1 MPRAPRA
8 RQVDNADAIRL
19 FAEHHIVAVRKARR
33 NGEIIAVK
41 HVGIHP
47 SKMIESFLTGKPF
60 LAAAEWITPG
70 EFYLRQEIH
79 RILPNLVE
87 KTIEGGYRLKQA
99 IWGWEIDLEI
109 LASGA
114 KVPAGLAIIAGALAL
129 SAIDA
134 AEGNPA
140 AAMFDLLALG
150 LPFGELWL
158 LYRGVVDAGVLAS
171 GLQAAAGTALEN
183 SILPPIQ
190 PPIL

>member
-1 MPRAPRA
+1 MPRSPRA
-8 RQVDNADAIRL
+8 RPVDTAEAIRL
-19 FAEHHIVAVRKARR
+19 FAEHHIVAVRKTRR

-41 HVGIHP
+41 H
-47 SKMIESFLTGKPF
+47 
-60 LAAAEWITPG
+60 AAWGWMTPRDY
-70 EFYLRQEIH
+70 YLMQEIH
-79 RILPNLVE
+79 RVLPSVIE

-140 AAMFDLLALG
+140 AALFDLLALG

-158 LYRGVVDAGVLAS
+158 LYKGVVDAEALAK
-171 GLQAAAGTALEN
+171 GLQAAAGAALEN
-183 SILPPIQ
+183 SILPPIR
-190 PPIL
+190 PTLG

>member
-1 MPRAPRA
+1 MPRSPRA
-8 RQVDNADAIRL
+8 RAVDTAEAIRL

-41 HVGIHP
+41 H
-47 SKMIESFLTGKPF
+47 
-60 LAAAEWITPG
+60 AAWGWMSPRDY
-70 EFYLRQEIH
+70 YLMQEIH
-79 RILPNLVE
+79 RVLPGMIE

-114 KVPAGLAIIAGALAL
+114 KLPAGLAIIAGALAL

-140 AAMFDLLALG
+140 SALFDLLALG

-158 LYRGVVDAGVLAS
+158 LYRGVVDASFLAS
-171 GLQAAAGTALEN
+171 RLQAAAGAALEN
-183 SILPPIQ
+183 SILPPISS
-190 PPIL
+190 PLPLSP